1 MVSIYAY
8 EGSFWNLFANQ
19 WVPLLYRY
27 AEGCR
32 NWMVKM
38 KTFRQYVEE
47 MSDKN
52 NPIADLGMSGSPPEE
67 SLVRIARLAA
77 QNHRDE
83 LMEFFRNLA
92 TKDHAI
98 RHELDNMNRNDSNR
112 NLRPK
117 GKPQSSLGDKDE
129 VVPHAADGLSG
140 VEPGDGQ
147 G

>member
-1 MVSIYAY
+1 
-8 EGSFWNLFANQ
+8 
-19 WVPLLYRY
+19 
-27 AEGCR
+27 
-32 NWMVKM
+32 M
-38 KTFRQYVEE
+38 KTFRQYVEGI
-47 MSDKN
+47 SDKAN
-52 NPIADLGMSGSPPEE
+52 SITDLGMSGASPEE

-83 LMEFFRNLA
+83 LMDFFQNLA

-98 RHELDNMNRNDSNR
+98 RYELDNMNRNDSNR

-117 GKPQSSLGDKDE
+117 GKPQSSLSDKDE

-140 VEPGDGQ
+140 DEQ